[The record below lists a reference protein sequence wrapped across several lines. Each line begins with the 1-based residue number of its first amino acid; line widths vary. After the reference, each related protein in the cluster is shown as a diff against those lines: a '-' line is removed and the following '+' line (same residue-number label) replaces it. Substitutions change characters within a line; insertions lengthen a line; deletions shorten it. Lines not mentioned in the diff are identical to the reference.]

1 MFPFFWQLL
10 LYLLGQGAVVSM
22 VVDALKKIEWVSK
35 HPKLAAAI
43 LNTIAVAVATLA
55 LGLPVQFVDF
65 ILEVA
70 AAFAASVGFY
80 QVKKDA
86 LSSGT

>member
-1 MFPFFWQLL
+1 MPDFIWQLL

-22 VVDALKKIEWVSK
+22 VVDALKRVEWVSR
-35 HPKLAAAI
+35 HPKLTAAI
-43 LNTIAVAVATLA
+43 LNAIAVAVTSLA
-55 LGLPVQFVDF
+55 LGLPTPIVDF
-65 ILEVA
+65 ILAVA

-86 LSSGT
+86 TG